1 MNCWTTSVWLAA
13 MAALTADSSAPA
25 GNYYVAARGNDANP
39 GTLARPLATLHS
51 AQQAAQ
57 KLAGREAV
65 TVFLRQ
71 GTYYLPDTLIF
82 TAAESGS
89 KAAAVVYQA
98 YQNEQA
104 VISGGVRLRDLKEN
118 NILINGFHPHGLP
131 IRPTAT
137 SA

>member
-1 MNCWTTSVWLAA
+1 MRTSLYGALVLLLCASASAEERLAQIFV
-13 MAALTADSSAPA
+13 APT
-25 GNYYVAARGNDANP
+25 GSDTNP